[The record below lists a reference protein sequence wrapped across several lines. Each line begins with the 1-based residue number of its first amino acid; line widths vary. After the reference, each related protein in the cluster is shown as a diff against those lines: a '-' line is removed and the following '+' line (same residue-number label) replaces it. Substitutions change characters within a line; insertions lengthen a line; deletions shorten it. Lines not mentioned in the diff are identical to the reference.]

1 MTPSTLKH
9 AVTVSCRDPVPRPV
23 LKTILH
29 MLKQITFIFDAFDG
43 IKTYLDVQPC
53 CAHHT

>member
-1 MTPSTLKH
+1 M
-9 AVTVSCRDPVPRPV
+9 PRPV

-43 IKTYLDVQPC
+43 MKAYLDVLPRSS
-53 CAHHT
+53 AYA